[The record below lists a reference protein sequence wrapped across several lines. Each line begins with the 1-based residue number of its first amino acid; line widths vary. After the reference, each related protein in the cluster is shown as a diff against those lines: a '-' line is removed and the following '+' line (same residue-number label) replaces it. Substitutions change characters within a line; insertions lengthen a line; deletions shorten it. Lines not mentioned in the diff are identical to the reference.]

1 MGLSNSA
8 TYVHSI
14 DPSYLLCIQ
23 SEMSPKSPC
32 LNPLS
37 PVNYNILGCWSIC
50 GTWTSGSRSRSPRPD
65 LRRFYPTAV
74 DCCLLNKV
82 VIILIRSAVLTLTQ
96 VHQDGAYWVL
106 TFRPRS
112 RYKEDHWNL
121 SWNSSCSSK
130 SFVCSSSW
138 IARGLGVCEVLQ

>member
-14 DPSYLLCIQ
+14 EPSYLLWIQ

-37 PVNYNILGCWSIC
+37 PVDDNILRCWRIF
-50 GTWTSGSRSRSPRPD
+50 GRWTPGSRSRSTRPD
-65 LRRFYPTAV
+65 LRRFYLSAV

-82 VIILIRSAVLTLTQ
+82 VTILIRSAVLTLSQ
-96 VHQDGAYWVL
+96 VRQDGAYWVL
-106 TFRPRS
+106 TFPPRR

-121 SWNSSCSSK
+121 TWNSRCSFK
-130 SFVCSSSW
+130 SFVCSSAW
-138 IARGLGVCEVLQ
+138 TARGLGVCEVLQ